1 MSAMRHHSSSRLFR
15 FVVLGALLTAATW
28 WQVNAVRAASSTIVI
43 SEYRVRGPQGGNDE
57 FIELLNVSSS
67 TVDISGWKINGSNAS
82 GTTSTRS
89 TIPVGTLVPAGCRY
103 LLANTAA
110 SGYSGA
116 ATPDR
121 TYATGVTD
129 DGGIAVLDAGGAIVD
144 QVGMSAG
151 SAYGEGTRLTSLGT
165 SNQDRSRERT
175 SGTQDSDDNAGDFQ
189 LLAPSNPQNSA
200 SACLTGGSGPSGTG
214 GAAPNPVEQGQ
225 STLLTVTTTEGTPAA
240 AVTSVIADLAPIGG
254 LSVQPFSDAGT
265 NGDVTAGDGVFSFL
279 ATVAPTT
286 TTGNTSL
293 SISIADALA
302 RSGSTTITL
311 TVQEPPPP
319 PAPFVA
325 IHDIQ
330 GPGQLS
336 PYAGQRVRT
345 RGIVTAR
352 RFNNGYF
359 IQTPDAEADGL
370 ATTSEGIFVFTS
382 SAPPAGAAIG
392 ALLEVEGNVAEF
404 VSSSDPYSLP
414 MTELTGSTFS
424 VLATDVPLPAPAAL
438 SASDMTPSGGIEQL
452 ECFEHMRVFVA
463 TATVTAPTQ
472 GSISEAN
479 ATATSNGVFFVTLP
493 GNDRPFR
500 KPGIETPLPA
510 PAGAPAN
517 VPFFDANPENLR
529 VDSDGQIGPSGP
541 TRIDVAVGQTIDNLV
556 GVLDYGFR
564 AYTVLP
570 DPTSLPSVA
579 GTPVLTA
586 VRPAQSHEFTVGT
599 ANLQRF
605 FDTVNDAGISDV
617 ALTAAAL
624 ETRLAKAS
632 LQIRQ
637 IMQSPDIIGVVEVE
651 NLSVLQT
658 LATRINDDAVADGA
672 PNPNY
677 VAYLEE
683 GNDPGGIDV
692 GFLVKSARVSVTQ
705 VTQVGKDTTYIDP
718 NDNQP
723 DLLND
728 RPSLILE
735 AIVGGAGLTPAPV
748 TVIVN
753 HLRSLSGVDDP
764 ADGNRVRTKRRAQAE
779 FLADVVQARQLA
791 NPNER
796 IVLVGDFNA
805 FTFNDGYVDV
815 IGTIVGDPTPADQVT
830 LASADLVNP
839 NLIRVAELAPANQQ
853 YSYSFGGNAQ
863 ELDHTLVTANLL
875 SSITDVAW
883 GRNNSDFP
891 EAMRNLTTSAART
904 SDHDPMVVYFSQ
916 QQATTTTLS
925 VSPAVVFSGQT
936 TTLTATV
943 SAGTPVSTGSVTFMN
958 GAVALGSVPVNNGT
972 ATLDVVLPLGVHTI
986 TAQYSDGDAFGP
998 SSAEATATVVTVA
1011 PTVVDDQ
1018 ATTLE
1023 GRPVVIAVLANDND
1037 ADGGALTITGTS
1049 TPSLGTVVVNADQTL
1064 TYSSTSG
1071 VFGTDS
1077 FTYSIEDGQGGQ
1089 ATATVTVVVSRLG
1102 RFVVLGKDEVWI
1114 RDGSTVLTG
1123 DIGAAQAQPNRDR
1136 RGNRR
1141 RDNDMP
1147 RDHRIE
1153 VLLGERVSVVE
1164 DDARV
1169 VGDTVWLRSHSRV
1182 QDVYANELVRR
1193 SPFFWF
1199 GLTLGGAVINGD
1211 IVSPV
1216 TLPFVVLPST
1226 THVTPG
1232 TQKVQVQKRQTQV
1245 LAAGRYGRVLVR
1257 QNATLVLSGGL
1268 YEIESLEVEE
1278 GGTVRYDAPTA
1289 LRVRRTVETDRNV
1302 RVAAG
1307 AGLDASDLVITVGG
1321 NDDDCDERDH
1331 GAHDHPGTTVVRIG
1345 ERNTIAANIVAAGG
1359 TIWIR
1364 DRTNA
1369 TGAFIGERVRIGADV
1384 KLRLDSSFR

>member
-1 MSAMRHHSSSRLFR
+1 MSAMRHHASSRLFR
-15 FVVLGALLTAATW
+15 FIVLGAVLTAATW

-43 SEYRVRGPQGGNDE
+43 SEFRVRGPQGGNDE

-67 TVDISGWKINGSNAS
+67 AVDISGWRINGSNSS

-89 TIPVGTLVPAGCRY
+89 TIPAGTFVPAGCRY

-110 SGYSGA
+110 SGYSGGV
-116 ATPDR
+116 TPDR

-165 SNQDRSRERT
+165 SNQDRSRERS
-175 SGTQDSDDNAGDFQ
+175 SGAQDTDDNAGDFQ

-214 GAAPNPVEQGQ
+214 AATPNPVEQGQ
-225 STLLTVTTTEGTPAA
+225 STLLTVTTTEGAPAA
-240 AVTSVIADLAPIGG
+240 AVTSVIADLSPIGG

-265 NGDVTAGDGVFSFL
+265 NGDVTAGDGIFSFL
-279 ATVAPTT
+279 ATVAPATT
-286 TTGNTSL
+286 IGNTSL
-293 SISIADALA
+293 SVSIADALA
-302 RSGSTTITL
+302 RSGAATIAV

-336 PYAGQRVRT
+336 PYVGQRVRT

-359 IQTPDAEADGL
+359 IQTPDAEVDGSS
-370 ATTSEGIFVFTS
+370 ATSEGIFVFTS
-382 SAPPAGAAIG
+382 SAPPAAAAIG
-392 ALLEVEGNVAEF
+392 ALLEVEGTVAEF

-414 MTELTGSTFS
+414 ITELTSSTFS
-424 VLATDVPLPAPAAL
+424 VLATDMPLPAPSTL
-438 SASDMTPSGGIEQL
+438 TGSDMTPSGGIEQL
-452 ECFEHMRVFVA
+452 ERFEHMRVFVA

-493 GNDRPFR
+493 GNARPFR
-500 KPGIETPLPA
+500 EPGIETPLPA

-564 AYTVLP
+564 AFTVLP
-570 DPTSLPSVA
+570 DPTALPTVT
-579 GTPVLTA
+579 GTPMLTA
-586 VRPAQSHEFTVGT
+586 VRPALPHEFTVGT

-637 IMQSPDIIGVVEVE
+637 IMQTPDIVGVVEVE

-658 LATRINDDAVADGA
+658 LATRINDDAVADGS

-692 GFLVKSARVSVTQ
+692 GFLVKSARVSVVQ
-705 VTQVGKDTTYIDP
+705 VTQVGKNTTYIDP

-735 AIVGGAGLTPAPV
+735 AVVGGAGRSPSPI

-779 FLADVVQARQLA
+779 FLADVVQARQVA
-791 NPNER
+791 NPGER

-805 FTFNDGYVDV
+805 FAYNDGYVDV

-839 NLIRVAELAPANQQ
+839 NLVRVAELAPADQQ

-863 ELDHTLVTANLL
+863 ELDHTLVTGNLL
-875 SSITDVAW
+875 SLITDVAW
-883 GRNNSDFP
+883 GRNNADFP
-891 EAMRNLTTSAART
+891 ETMRNLTGSAART

-916 QQATTTTLS
+916 QQATSTTLS
-925 VSPAVVFSGQT
+925 ASPAVVFSGQQ

-943 SAGTPVSTGSVTFMN
+943 SAGTTVSTGSVTFLN
-958 GAVALGSVPVNNGT
+958 GPLVLGTVPVTDGI
-972 ATLDVVLPLGVHTI
+972 ASLDVVLPLGVQTI
-986 TAQYSDGDAFGP
+986 TAQYTNGEAFGP
-998 SSAEATATVVTVA
+998 SSAEATVTVVTVA

-1023 GRPVVIAVLANDND
+1023 GRSVVIAVLANDND
-1037 ADGGALTITGTS
+1037 SDGGTLTVTGTS
-1049 TPSLGTVVVNADQTL
+1049 APTLGTVLINADQTV
-1064 TYSSTSG
+1064 TYSSAPG
-1071 VFGTDS
+1071 VYGTDS
-1077 FTYSIEDGQGGQ
+1077 FSYSVADGQGGE

-1102 RFVVLGKDEVWI
+1102 RFVVLGKDEVWV
-1114 RDGSTVLTG
+1114 RDGSTVVTG

-1136 RGNRR
+1136 RHNRW
-1141 RDNDMP
+1141 RDDDMP

-1153 VLLGERVSVVE
+1153 VLLGEHVSVLE
-1164 DDARV
+1164 DDSRV
-1169 VGDTVWLRSHSRV
+1169 VGDSVWLRSRSRV

-1199 GLTLGGAVINGD
+1199 GLTIGGAVINGD

-1216 TLPFVVLPST
+1216 TLPFVALPSMT
-1226 THVTPG
+1226 TATPG

-1245 LAAGRYGRVLVR
+1245 LAPGRYGRVLVR

-1268 YEIESLEVEE
+1268 YEIESLDVEE
-1278 GGTVRYDAPTA
+1278 GATVRYDATSTI
-1289 LRVRRTVETDRNV
+1289 RVRRTVETDRNARIV
-1302 RVAAG
+1302 AG
-1307 AGLDASDLVITVGG
+1307 AGVDASDLLISVGG
-1321 NDDDCDERDH
+1321 NDDDCNEREH
-1331 GAHDHPGTTVVRIG
+1331 GAHDHPGPTVVRIG
-1345 ERNTIAANIVAAGG
+1345 ERNIIAANIVATGG

-1364 DRTNA
+1364 DRTDA
-1369 TGAFIGERVRIGADV
+1369 TGAFIGERVRIGAKV
-1384 KLRLDSSFR
+1384 TLRLDSLFR